1 MKAVKVVKFVKEK
14 RTKLYHL
21 IILLTAVYP
30 LLYIWQGLDFTDT
43 GFSLTNYL
51 WVFDD
56 PRSIETSSR
65 IWLTNILGGL
75 WVHFFGDSL
84 GVAGYRMAG
93 AILAYAAIFMTY
105 RALRFQVKKE
115 YLFPGL
121 FFAMVFIGRSGFMLN
136 YNTLTA
142 FFYVWSAYYLLTGLN
157 NGKQHYLFISGAVL
171 GLNMFIRLP
180 NILGLMLGVCI
191 LFHGYQ
197 DRAGISQPGRRISL
211 FLAGYG
217 AAVLAVLTAMLFLG
231 HLDSYLASFG
241 ETLVMLGENE
251 GHHGTGRLT
260 AALLDIYKISF
271 LKAAALAGYFGIL
284 SAVLKLV
291 DKLNIKLNNK
301 LNSTSNSTLS
311 SKYVHYGVI
320 TLAGLLPLVVYEDFY
335 RNWYGMVGVVSALL
349 FLGLALNLVRFR
361 KLSGMTADGVIS
373 GRAGSSAALAA
384 LIILLI
390 VPAGSADGYV
400 TSVYGMYLAIP
411 LAVQGI
417 AEFNYRWGLSTE
429 HYSYTIKLGFVLL
442 LVLTLAAGYRYTYRD
457 SSYRL
462 SMAYPVGHQKLQGVL
477 TTRERAQV
485 VTELLEIMPEYVKEG
500 DYLLAYE
507 QIPLVYFLTGT
518 RPYLYGSWPMLYSPG
533 KFQKMLDRAL
543 AERPELPVIVR
554 ARGSTEKFD
563 WPHSK
568 TLRDGYY
575 LEGSRKLMNEF
586 IAAQNYRRAWENS
599 FFEILTPPGK

>member
-1 MKAVKVVKFVKEK
+1 MKAVKALKDK
-14 RTKLYHL
+14 RINLYRL

-75 WVHFFGDSL
+75 WVYFFGDSL
-84 GVAGYRMAG
+84 GVAGYRLAG
-93 AILAYAAIFMTY
+93 AFLAYAAIFLTY
-105 RALRFQVKKE
+105 WTLRSQVKKE

-121 FFAMVFIGRSGFMLN
+121 FFAMVFIGRSGFVLN

-142 FFYVWSAYYLLTGLN
+142 FFYVWSSYYLLTGLN
-157 NGKQHYLFISGAVL
+157 NSKQHYLFISGVVL

-191 LFHGYQ
+191 LFHGYL
-197 DRAGISQPGRRISL
+197 DRAVISQLGRRISL

-217 AAVLAVLTAMLFLG
+217 AAVLAALTVMLFLG
-231 HLDSYLASFG
+231 HLDNYLASFG
-241 ETLVMLGENE
+241 ETVVLLGEAE

-271 LKAAALAGYFGIL
+271 LKTVTVVGYFGIL
-284 SAVLKLV
+284 LVVLRLTGKF
-291 DKLNIKLNNK
+291 
-301 LNSTSNSTLS
+301 NS
-311 SKYVHYGVI
+311 KFVQYGMI
-320 TLAGLLPLVVYEDFY
+320 TLAGILPLSIYDDFY
-335 RNWYGMVGVVSALL
+335 RNWYGMVGLVSAVLL
-349 FLGLALNLVRFR
+349 LGLALNLAPCR
-361 KLSGMTADGVIS
+361 KLNSRTIADAMTDRGNCA
-373 GRAGSSAALAA
+373 AALAA

-417 AEFNYRWGLSTE
+417 AEFKFRPGLSTE
-429 HYSYTIKLGFVLL
+429 HYRYTIILGFVLL
-442 LVLTLAAGYRYTYRD
+442 LVLALAAGYRYTYRD
-457 SSYRL
+457 SPQRM
-462 SMAYPVGHQKLQGVL
+462 SMTYQVGHQKLKGVF

-485 VTELLEIMPEYVKEG
+485 VTELLEVMPHYVKKG

-507 QIPLVYFLTGT
+507 QIPMVHFLTGT

-554 ARGSTEKFD
+554 AGGSTEKFD
-563 WPHSK
+563 WPRGK
-568 TLRDGYY
+568 TLRGGYY
-575 LEGSRKLMNEF
+575 LAGSRKIMNEF
-586 IAAQNYRRAWENS
+586 IEAQNYRMVWENS
-599 FFEILTPPGK
+599 FFEILIPPGK

>member
-1 MKAVKVVKFVKEK
+1 MKGVTDKH
-14 RTKLYHL
+14 TNLYRL

-30 LLYIWQGLDFTDT
+30 LLYIWQGLDFTDA

-75 WVHFFGDSL
+75 WVYFFGDSL
-84 GVAGYRMAG
+84 GVAGYRLAG
-93 AILAYAAIFMTY
+93 AFLAYAAIFLTY
-105 RALRFQVKKE
+105 RTLRSQVKKE

-121 FFAMVFIGRSGFMLN
+121 FFAMVFIGRSGFVLN

-142 FFYVWSAYYLLTGLN
+142 FFYVWSSYYLLRGLN
-157 NGKQHYLFISGAVL
+157 NSKQHYLFISGAVL

-180 NILGLMLGVCI
+180 NILGLALGVCI
-191 LFHGYQ
+191 LFHSYL
-197 DRAGISQPGRRISL
+197 DRAVISQMGRRISL

-217 AAVLAVLTAMLFLG
+217 TAVLAALTVMLFLG
-231 HLDSYLASFG
+231 HLDNYLASFG

-251 GHHGTGRLT
+251 GHHCTGRLT

-271 LKAAALAGYFGIL
+271 LKAVTVAGYLGIL
-284 SAVLKLV
+284 LAVLKLIG
-291 DKLNIKLNNK
+291 KLNRKLNRK
-301 LNSTSNSTLS
+301 LNSTLS
-311 SKYVHYGVI
+311 SKFAQYGVI
-320 TLAGLLPLVVYEDFY
+320 TLAGLLPLVVYDDFY
-335 RNWYGMVGVVSALL
+335 RNWYGMVGLVSALL
-349 FLGLALNLVRFR
+349 FLGLALNLARFR
-361 KLSGMTADGVIS
+361 KLNGMTADDSVPD
-373 GRAGSSAALAA
+373 RANCAAALAA

-411 LAVQGI
+411 LAFQGI
-417 AEFNYRWGLSTE
+417 AEFNYRRGLSRE
-429 HYSYTIKLGFVLL
+429 HYRYTIILGFVLL
-442 LVLTLAAGYRYTYRD
+442 LVLALAAGYRYTYRD
-457 SSYRL
+457 SSHRI

-485 VTELLEIMPEYVKEG
+485 VTELLEVMPRYVKEG

-507 QIPLVYFLTGT
+507 QIPMVHFLTGT
-518 RPYLYGSWPMLYSPG
+518 RPYLYGAWPMLYSPG

-563 WPHSK
+563 WPRGKS
-568 TLRDGYY
+568 LRDGYY
-575 LEGSRKLMNEF
+575 LAGSRKLMNEF
-586 IAAQNYRRAWENS
+586 IAAQNYRMAWENS